1 MMHHHLSRRDS
12 GESGQVL
19 LVGIIMLLTLLVALL
34 FLFDLH
40 NVMRAKFKTETA
52 QQAAALA
59 GASWQRASLNLIGE
73 INLIKAAETL
83 LEEENRWEEFSPLD
97 TSAGSR
103 FTVEN
108 AQRLNA
114 RLALLTEMQSRISF
128 IGPLIGFAA
137 AQQAA
142 KANGLNP
149 ISDLGFYRELLLTD
163 RRYFPELGG
172 APEYVHGYRWRLPY
186 LALVSSIDN
195 NGIAVTPN
203 ARLTGTPQVS
213 PAAIG
218 DEQLYSEILRHAGEI
233 SDADPPTQTN
243 WFGAIYHFVK
253 WKDEQFRGKWWDID
267 YSFAKFP
274 GESEIFTLG
283 LQYDSVTESPWY
295 AGYGYAGNI
304 STLEKLLPG
313 ETIRSDE
320 NRQAWETV
328 GVQFQ
333 WCRYANDWYP
343 DYFRARNSSYEKDH
357 LDYWFGGT
365 ALRRPIRPQYVYEG
379 PAAYAEGAVEVG
391 AAARFHVGGSSRS
404 ADFDRRFREHAED
417 SIHIGSRRSSSAA
430 TAGFSGYR
438 PGAIAK
444 VLGELPDGTPPIA
457 IPLVLPVFT
466 DVSIMPTYM
475 PLPENFNVLRGENT
489 PLMRFLSWLSDKS
502 SLWDYTTPPPA
513 STEGYLKLLQHLA
526 DGKNFRYYGWN
537 QNFDEAAF
545 DERWRDNLTGYL
557 KERETLVYSQENS
570 TGPGWLQEPKLCG
583 SSETDFSPR
592 EVEVTDYRNGGV
604 ARRIYPGGSS
614 GYYVVDSRGHIITND
629 ESDPTIRWESVGGGG
644 GGGGGGWSS
653 GSGSDTMQGPPR
665 L

>member
-1 MMHHHLSRRDS
+1 MILPTTQRGS

-19 LVGIIMLLTLLVALL
+19 LVGIIMLLALLIALL

-59 GASWQRASLNLIGE
+59 GAAWQRASLNLIGE

-83 LEEENRWEEFSPLD
+83 LEEDSRWEEFSPLD
-97 TSAGSR
+97 TTEGR
-103 FTVEN
+103 YTQEN

-149 ISDLGFYRELLLTD
+149 VTDLGFYRELLLTD
-163 RRYFPELGG
+163 QRYFPGQGG
-172 APEYVHGYRWRLPY
+172 APEYIHGYRWRLPY
-186 LALVSSIDN
+186 LALISSIDS
-195 NGIAVTPN
+195 NGIAVYPN

-213 PAAIG
+213 PAALG
-218 DEQLYSEILRHAGEI
+218 DEQLYTEILRHAGEI
-233 SDADPPTQTN
+233 SAGDPPVQTN
-243 WFGAIYHFVK
+243 WFGSIYHFVK

-283 LQYDSVTESPWY
+283 LRYDSATESPWY
-295 AGYGYAGNI
+295 AGYGYAGNV
-304 STLEKLLPG
+304 TMLEKLLPG

-320 NRQAWETV
+320 HRQAWEAV
-328 GVQFQ
+328 GVQFN
-333 WCRYANDWYP
+333 WCRYADDWYP
-343 DYFRARNSSYEKDH
+343 DFFRARNSSYEQDH
-357 LDYWFGGT
+357 FDYWFGGT
-365 ALRRPIRPQYVYEG
+365 ALRRPIRSEYVYEG
-379 PAAYAEGAVEVG
+379 PAAYAEGAVKIGVTS
-391 AAARFHVGGSSRS
+391 RFHVQGSSRS
-404 ADFDRRFREHAED
+404 ADFDGRFREHQED
-417 SIHIGSRRSSSAA
+417 SILIGSRRSNSTA

-444 VLGELPDGTPPIA
+444 VLGELPDGRPPIA

-475 PLPENFNVLRGENT
+475 PLPENFNVLRGSNS
-489 PLMRFLSWLSDKS
+489 PLMRFLSWLADKS
-502 SLWDYTTPPPA
+502 SLWDYSTPPPA
-513 STEGYLKLLQHLA
+513 STESYLKLLQHLA

-545 DERWRDNLTGYL
+545 DERWRNNITGYL
-557 KERETLVYSQENS
+557 KERESIVYSQENS

-583 SSETDFSPR
+583 GSETDFSPR
-592 EVEVTDYRNGGV
+592 ETEVTDYRNGGV
-604 ARRIYPGGSS
+604 ALRIYPGGTG

-629 ESDPTIRWESVGGGG
+629 ESDPTVRGEAAGGG

-653 GSGSDTMQGPPR
+653 GVGSDTMQGPPR

>member
-1 MMHHHLSRRDS
+1 MASRSSRGGT
-12 GESGQVL
+12 GENGQVL
-19 LVGIIMLLTLLVALL
+19 VVGILMLLILLIALF

-59 GASWQRASLNLIGE
+59 GADWQRASLNLIGE

-83 LEEENRWEEFSPLD
+83 LETDNRWEEFSPLAPA
-97 TSAGSR
+97 AGDR
-103 FTVEN
+103 YTLEN

-114 RLALLTEMQSRISF
+114 RLALLTEMQARISF

-149 ISDLGFYRELLLTD
+149 VTSLDFYRELLLTD
-163 RRYFPELGG
+163 RRYFPEQGG
-172 APEYVHGYRWRLPY
+172 APEYIHGYRWRLPY
-186 LALVSSIDN
+186 LALISAIDS
-195 NGIAVTPN
+195 NGVAVYPN

-218 DEQLYSEILRHAGEI
+218 EEDLYEEILRHAGEI
-233 SDADPPTQTN
+233 ADGAPPVQSH

-253 WKDEQFRGKWWDID
+253 WSDEQFRGKWWDID
-267 YSFAKFP
+267 YSFADFP

-295 AGYGYAGNI
+295 AGYGYAEN
-304 STLEKLLPG
+304 SATLEKLLPD

-320 NRQAWETV
+320 SRRAWEAV
-328 GVQFQ
+328 GVQFN
-333 WCRYANDWYP
+333 WCRYADDWYP
-343 DYFRARNSSYEKDH
+343 DYFRARNSSYDEDH
-357 LDYWFGGT
+357 FDYWFGGT

-379 PAAYAEGAVEVG
+379 PAAYAEGGVDVG
-391 AAARFHVGGSSRS
+391 LTAQYSVGGSSSKS
-404 ADFDRRFREHAED
+404 ADFDARFQERKRDAV
-417 SIHIGSRRSSSAA
+417 HIGSRRTSRSAA
-430 TAGFSGYR
+430 AGFSGYR
-438 PGAIAK
+438 AGAIAK
-444 VLGELPDGTPPIA
+444 ALGELPDETPPIA

-475 PLPENFNVLRGENT
+475 PLPENFNVLQGANS
-489 PLMRFLSWLSDKS
+489 PLMRFLSWLADKS
-502 SLWDYTTPPPA
+502 SLWDNSSPPA
-513 STEGYLKLLQHLA
+513 STEAYLKLLQHLA
-526 DGKNFRYYGWN
+526 DGKNFRFYGWN
-537 QNFDEAAF
+537 QNFDQAAF
-545 DERWRDNLTGYL
+545 DERWRDHLTRYL
-557 KERETLVYSQENS
+557 RERETLVYSQE
-570 TGPGWLQEPKLCG
+570 TPDGPGWLQEPKLCG
-583 SSETDFSPR
+583 GSETNFAPR
-592 EVEVTDYRNGGV
+592 EERVTDYRNGGT
-604 ARRIYPGGSS
+604 ALRIYPGGSG

-629 ESDPTIRWESVGGGG
+629 ESDPTVRGESVGGG

-653 GSGSDTMQGPPR
+653 GPGSDTMPGPPR